1 MWLRVRRFKQG
12 GVEFEAE
19 SGSCPGFALLGI
31 AAAHSLIRSLC
42 FRFLFEFLRFQ

>member
-1 MWLRVRRFKQG
+1 MWLRVRRFEKC
-12 GVEFEAE
+12 GVEFDSEAE
-19 SGSCPGFALLGI
+19 SGPGFALLGI